1 MHSVILIIARDT
13 CANNIRLH
21 ELVLLIEQRGGGKL
35 NIFLQGD
42 EIVIIV
48 NDVR

>member
-1 MHSVILIIARDT
+1 MLLIITRDT

-35 NIFLQGD
+35 NVFLQGD
-42 EIVIIV
+42 EIVII
-48 NDVR
+48 NTDVR